1 MSTPSGASAVSGRQT
16 GIVLL
21 AEGRSGSSW
30 LGQLT
35 DATGVMG
42 QSSEWLE
49 PKLLGVD
56 PRRTDAEGYV
66 AAVVAAASGA
76 NGRFALKV
84 FPRHLLWFGETYGA
98 DFLTLCART
107 HELHIA
113 RLSRQ
118 DRLRQAI
125 SLVKAR
131 QTGRWSSELRGSD
144 RLSVFDRAEIARAI
158 HFVERSDAFWNAYET
173 ITGLVPRAFVY
184 ETLLEDPT
192 PYLEWAAAALGVS
205 YDAAPDSR
213 YAIQR
218 NAETEDWVARFRGD
232 AVDAEVTALRVCSG
246 RRSRVQTMIRALRGD
261 PSFGRDLYRF

>member
-1 MSTPSGASAVSGRQT
+1 M
-16 GIVLL
+16 VLL

-42 QSSEWLE
+42 QSSEWVE

-107 HELHIA
+107 HDIHLA
-113 RLSRQ
+113 RLTRQ

-131 QTGRWSSELRGSD
+131 QTGRWSSELRGND
-144 RLSVFDRAEIARAI
+144 RHTVFDRAEIARAI

-173 ITGLVPRAFVY
+173 IAGLAPRAFVY

-192 PYLEWAAAALGVS
+192 PYLDWAAVALGVS
-205 YDAAPDSR
+205 YDAAPDAR

-218 NAETEDWVARFRGD
+218 NAETEDWVARFHRD
-232 AVDAEVTALRVCSG
+232 ADGAGSPALRVCGPG
-246 RRSRVQTMIRALRGD
+246 RGRVQAVIRALRGD
-261 PSFGRDLYRF
+261 PAYGRDLYRF